1 MNQLHVLNTIS
12 QMIKRYVPGSEEE
25 KQLVHLID
33 ANIYMKRNKC
43 TLAEALQATA
53 KKHPGIASTG
63 DIRLEHLKRAYEY
76 RDKFECS
83 LTEALSRTA
92 PNKKVDSDSALI
104 VEQLEHIERA
114 RSYQESNGCSL
125 EEALSITAPN
135 KTERR

>member
-33 ANIYMKRNKC
+33 ANIYLKRNKC
-43 TLAEALQATA
+43 TLTEALQATA
-53 KKHPGIASTG
+53 KKHPGMASTG

-76 RDKFECS
+76 RDKFECT
-83 LTEALSRTA
+83 LTEALSKKKKK
-92 PNKKVDSDSALI
+92 KKVDSDSALI
-104 VEQLEHIERA
+104 VDQLEHIERA
-114 RSYQESNGCSL
+114 RSYQEANGCSF

>member
-1 MNQLHVLNTIS
+1 
-12 QMIKRYVPGSEEE
+12 
-25 KQLVHLID
+25 VHLID

-43 TLAEALQATA
+43 TLTEALQATA
-53 KKHPGIASTG
+53 KKHPGLASTG

-83 LTEALSRTA
+83 LTKALSKTA
-92 PNKKVDSDSALI
+92 PDKKVDSDSALI
-104 VEQLEHIERA
+104 AEQLEHIDRA
-114 RSYQESNGCSL
+114 RSYQEANGCTL

>member
-43 TLAEALQATA
+43 TLTEALQATA
-53 KKHPGIASTG
+53 KKHPGLASTG
-63 DIRLEHLKRAYEY
+63 DIRLEHLRRAYEY
-76 RDKFECS
+76 QEKFECT
-83 LTEALSRTA
+83 LTDALRRTA
-92 PNKKVDSDSALI
+92 PDKKVDSDSVLI
-104 VEQLEHIERA
+104 AEQLEHIERA
-114 RSYQESNGCSL
+114 RNYQEINGCSL

-135 KTERR
+135 KTERS

>member
-12 QMIKRYVPGSEEE
+12 QMIKRYIPGSEEE

-33 ANIYMKRNKC
+33 ANIYMKRNGC
-43 TLAEALQATA
+43 TLTEALRATA
-53 KKHPGIASTG
+53 KKHPGLASTG

-76 RDKFECS
+76 RERFECS
-83 LTEALSRTA
+83 LTEALSKTA
-92 PNKKVDSDSALI
+92 PDKKVDSDSTLI
-104 VEQLEHIERA
+104 AEQLEHIERA
-114 RSYQESNGCSL
+114 RSYQEANGCSL